1 MKTKNYLWGVL
12 AMATL
17 SLAACSSEE
26 SENIIKHPEGTP
38 ATLELT
44 LTGTPANTKA
54 TGTLPSDDD
63 NGEKKIVRV
72 AVAIFDANGKAL
84 TVQETTYNNSK
95 LTINCVPG
103 RNPCTGIVVANA
115 PAGTFANVK
124 TKTDFIAKTVPL
136 TQTHTELPM
145 SGDIKENSSTSF
157 SLTAGSTQAL
167 TAELSRLVAR
177 VSVKSIKTDFASN
190 GQYAAATFKLKE
202 VFLHNGNTLSTVAPA
217 APAVSA
223 AKTGWNTT
231 PPQANYLA
239 GFNDALPAA
248 VTMAGASQPH
258 TTNYWFYTFA
268 NSSTATPT
276 KLVIYGEFDEDGM
289 GQSAAQDVFYPV
301 VVNKAQPGTS
311 ITGGGSGDA
320 TIAPNSTYAISATIK
335 GKGAPD
341 PDTDINPAV
350 LDLTVTVASWA
361 LTITQEV
368 TFD

>member
-17 SLAACSSEE
+17 SLAACSSDE

-54 TGTLPSDDD
+54 TGTLPNDDAS
-63 NGEKKIVRV
+63 GEKKIARV
-72 AVAIFDANGKAL
+72 AVAIFDKNGDAL
-84 TVQETTYNNSK
+84 TVQEIGYSNSK

-103 RNPCTGIVVANA
+103 LNPCTGIVVANA

-124 TKTDFIAKTVPL
+124 TKADFIAKTVPL

-145 SGDIKENSSTSF
+145 SGDIKENGNSSF
-157 SLTAGSTQAL
+157 SLTAGSTQTLA
-167 TAELSRLVAR
+167 AELSRLVAR
-177 VSVKSIKTDFASN
+177 VSVNSIKTDFASN

-202 VFLHNGNTLSTVAPA
+202 VFLHNGNTLSTVDPA
-217 APAVSA
+217 APAPSV
-223 AKTGWNTT
+223 AKTGWNST
-231 PPQANYLA
+231 PPQSNYLA
-239 GFNDALPAA
+239 GFNDALSAP
-248 VTMAGASQPH
+248 VTMAGTSTPH
-258 TTNYWFYTFA
+258 QTNYWFYTFG
-268 NSSTATPT
+268 NSNASAPT
-276 KLVIYGEFDEDGM
+276 KLVIYGEFDADGS
-289 GQSAAQDVFYPV
+289 GKNVDEVFYPV
-301 VVNKAQPGTS
+301 VVNKAQPGTT
-311 ITGGGSGDA
+311 ITGGGSANA
-320 TIAPNSTYAISATIK
+320 TIECNSTYTISAVIK

-350 LDLTVTVASWA
+350 LSLTVTVANWA
-361 LTITQEV
+361 LNITQEV